1 MGSSKER
8 GPHVRPRGSCS
19 QDNVRMQALRSREN
33 VFDST
38 GLDVVRY
45 VSVWVWSEDREE
57 PEANDSGDD
66 CGKLVSSSPS

>member
-1 MGSSKER
+1 
-8 GPHVRPRGSCS
+8 
-19 QDNVRMQALRSREN
+19 MQALRSREN